1 VTRLELELREQPEA
15 LARLLDRQAT
25 RAAEAAQLLRR
36 DDVRYILIASRGS
49 SSNAARYAQYL
60 LGRAHRVPV
69 AFATPSLYTHYDQ
82 PPRLDDALVVGISQS
97 GESPDVNAVLEEAR
111 AQGRPTIALTNHET
125 SPLARTAT
133 AVLPLDAGDE
143 QAVAAT
149 KTYMNSLG
157 AIALL
162 FANST
167 GSAAALE
174 ELRGMP
180 ARMERQ
186 LDRSLAEEVRLDAR
200 GGTVVARGINYA
212 TAFEIALKLRELTGV
227 LFEAYSAADLMHG
240 PIAALG
246 ADWPVIAVAV
256 PGPTLAD
263 LNATIIA
270 LARREARVTVIGEGG
285 ELSLVPGTPEWLTPL
300 VAVVP
305 GQVAAIRLARHLGR
319 DIDRPQGLS
328 KVTLTR

>member
-25 RAAEAAQLLRR
+25 RAAEAGELLRR

-97 GESPDVNAVLEEAR
+97 GESPDVNAVLDEAR
-111 AQGRPTIALTNHET
+111 AQGRPTIALTNQER

-167 GSAAALE
+167 GNADALA
-174 ELRGMP
+174 ELCGMP
-180 ARMERQ
+180 ARLERQ
-186 LDRSLAEEVRLDAR
+186 LDRSLAEEVTLDAR

-246 ADWPVIAVAV
+246 ANWPVIAVAV

-263 LNATIIA
+263 MNATIAA
-270 LARREARVTVIGEGG
+270 LAQRGARVTVIGEQG
-285 ELSLVPGTPEWLTPL
+285 ELGVVPGTPEWLTPL

-305 GQVAAIRLARHLGR
+305 GQVAAIRLARQLGR